1 MRIRAAVRAALRS
14 ALPSLSR
21 QGEDPGP
28 HGRPLPLVLVALS
41 GGADSLALAAAMAA
55 EAAGTGVRAGAAIV
69 DHGLQ
74 PGSEAAADRAAG
86 QAASLGLDPVIVQ
99 RVEVESG
106 PASVTGGVE
115 ASARAARYEALRR
128 AAEQTGAICVLTA
141 HTRDDQAEQVL
152 LGLARGSGT
161 RSLAGIPVSRMLGPG
176 LLVLRPL
183 LDERA
188 GIDRATTEAACAE
201 LGLEPWT
208 DPHNSDPSFARVR
221 VRARALPLLERQLGP
236 GFADALARTA
246 DLAREDADALDELA
260 RERLRGIP
268 APDLSVAELASL
280 PAALR
285 HRMIRLAASE
295 WYGSQLSREH
305 TLAIAALVTAW
316 RGQGPIHVPGLVVSR
331 AGDRLTLAAREAP
344 PAQ

>member
-14 ALPSLSR
+14 VPPSPAQR
-21 QGEDPGP
+21 DEDPGP
-28 HGRPLPLVLVALS
+28 HGRPRPLVLVALS
-41 GGADSLALAAAMAA
+41 GGADSLALAASTAA
-55 EAAGTGVRAGAAIV
+55 EAAGAGVRAGAAIV

-74 PGSEAAADRAAG
+74 PGSAAAADRAAE
-86 QAASLGLDPVIVQ
+86 QAASLGLGPVIVQ

-115 ASARAARYEALRR
+115 ASARAARYEALRE
-128 AAEQTGAICVLTA
+128 AAEKTGAICVLTA

-161 RSLAGIPVSRMLGPG
+161 RSLAGIPASRMLDSGV
-176 LLVLRPL
+176 LVLRPL
-183 LDERA
+183 LDERR
-188 GIDRATTEAACAE
+188 GVDRATTEAACAE
-201 LGLEPWT
+201 LGLEPWN
-208 DPHNSDPSFARVR
+208 DPHNSDPS
-221 VRARALPLLERQLGP
+221 
-236 GFADALARTA
+236 FADALARTA

-260 RERLRGIP
+260 REQLRGIP

-295 WYGSQLSREH
+295 WFGSQLSREH